1 MIVIQGMKIALPV
14 LTASLVDLLNF
25 SAARLKN
32 KPSCCGETSGVYTH
46 YINIHVFLPL
56 QMASK
61 EMNCI
66 KTLPVSS
73 PWLLSCSFP
82 YIISNIPG
90 NRCLLKAILV
100 AAIIFCLI
108 SCLPS
113 VKWMNKYCWFHPF
126 SSDSS
131 PPCQPLQPIVT
142 AWRPRFCPAADSPEE
157 FAKAEPWSYLF
168 PAQKLSVAPSFLSMW
183 HFPSINLS
191 NTTSIV
197 WLLFFL
203 LSVLL
208 FTSYLSL
215 NGTFLL
221 KCILKGNFYL

>member
-1 MIVIQGMKIALPV
+1 MP
-14 LTASLVDLLNF
+14 SLVDRLNF
-25 SAARLKN
+25 SAAHLKN
-32 KPSCCGETSGVYTH
+32 KHSCCGETSGVDTH

-61 EMNCI
+61 EMNYI

-82 YIISNIPG
+82 YIISKIPG

-100 AAIIFCLI
+100 AAIIFCLV

-113 VKWMNKYCWFHPF
+113 VKWMNKYCWFYPL
-126 SSDSS
+126 SSDTS
-131 PPCQPLQPIVT
+131 PPCQLLQPIVT
-142 AWRPRFCPAADSPEE
+142 AWRPRFCLAADSYME
-157 FAKAEPWSYLF
+157 FPKAEPWSYLF
-168 PAQKLSVAPSFLSMW
+168 PAQKLSVAPSFLSMR
-183 HFPSINLS
+183 HFPNINLS

-197 WLLFFL
+197 CLLFFL

-221 KCILKGNFYL
+221 KCILKGNFICT